1 MYNVNSIHV
10 LMKWFSFNIS
20 HHLLVHKNSAT
31 KTQLRGFKMNQMFGS
46 LVIVFQNQA
55 QKSVFF
61 QGAVLVNLIVYSV
74 KIQRTKF

>member
-31 KTQLRGFKMNQMFGS
+31 KTQVRGFKMNQMFYFLPIFGYCFS
-46 LVIVFQNQA
+46 EP
-55 QKSVFF
+55 S
-61 QGAVLVNLIVYSV
+61 S
-74 KIQRTKF
+74 KICFLSRCSFSEFDCLQC